1 MTAVMLLF
9 STVVIIF
16 DYLLGLY
23 ELWVLFLL
31 FIKSFFCQNSN
42 TCMNKTFNSKQ
53 RKTYVPLMKFLI
65 FLPVNPDVS
74 CFLYYRVKLVVTETF
89 DAGLFGEHIVST
101 LIHAWNNLI
110 TTTPVC
116 T

>member
-1 MTAVMLLF
+1 MN
-9 STVVIIF
+9 
-16 DYLLGLY
+16 
-23 ELWVLFLL
+23 
-31 FIKSFFCQNSN
+31 NS
-42 TCMNKTFNSKQ
+42 FNSKQ
-53 RKTYVPLMKFLI
+53 KVMEFLI